1 MRQNPRLQQL
11 RCMLCGQQLEP
22 PQEFLYTCPTCG
34 PMGTLEMLYDYEALA
49 LDWKQRQGRGLE
61 RYASWLPIGHSQALP
76 PLLVGDTPLSRVD
89 RLGRQLGLHHLFI
102 KEDQRNPTAS
112 FKDRA
117 SAVVVAAARDRGIEL
132 ITGASTGNAASS
144 LAGLSASVGLRNVI
158 FVPHTAP
165 DAKIVQLLVYG
176 ADVLLVSG
184 TYDDAFELSLE
195 ATRQFGWFN
204 RNTGY
209 NPVTVEGK
217 KTVSLEIFEQLP
229 EVDAV
234 FVSVGDGCIIGGIG
248 KGFQDLHR
256 SGLLPR
262 LPRLF
267 GVQAAG
273 SSVLSKAFAAGQL
286 VAEPG
291 ACTYADSICVG
302 EPRVAHHAL
311 SVVRASGG
319 NFVVVSDDEIRE
331 AQILL
336 ARQSGIFAEPAGAAG
351 VAGLR
356 QALEKGWISAHDR
369 VVSVVTGHGLKDV
382 RGALS
387 AVRQQAHRISSDPAQ
402 LCDELARC
410 QLLSEAR

>member
-1 MRQNPRLQQL
+1 MHQNPHLRQL
-11 RCMLCGQQLEP
+11 RCTLCQRTFEP
-22 PQEFLYTCPTCG
+22 GDEFIYSCSACG
-34 PMGTLEMLYDYEALA
+34 PMGTLEMLYDYQALA
-49 LDWKQRQGRGLE
+49 HQWPGRKGQGLV
-61 RYASWLPIGHSQALP
+61 RYAAWLPISGPQALP
-76 PLLVGDTPLSRVD
+76 PLLVGDTPLCRVD
-89 RLGRQLGLHHLFI
+89 RLAASLGLQHLYV
-102 KEDQRNPTAS
+102 KEDHRNPTAS

-144 LAGLSASVGLRNVI
+144 LAGLSASLGLRNVI

-176 ADVLLVSG
+176 ADVLLVNG

-195 ATRQFGWFN
+195 ATRRFGWFN

-209 NPVTVEGK
+209 NPVTLEGK

-229 EVDAV
+229 EADAV

-256 SGLLPR
+256 AGLLARIPR
-262 LPRLF
+262 LY

-273 SSVLSKAFAAGQL
+273 SSVLSKAFRAGQL

-291 ACTYADSICVG
+291 AFTYADSICVG

-331 AQILL
+331 AQLHL
-336 ARQSGIFAEPAGAAG
+336 ARMSGIFAEPAGAAA
-351 VAGLR
+351 VAGLQR
-356 QALEKGWISAHDR
+356 ALEQGWISPTDR
-369 VVSVVTGHGLKDV
+369 VVTVITGHGLKDV

-387 AVRQQAHRISSDPAQ
+387 AVRHQAHRISSDPA
-402 LCDELARC
+402 LLAEELTRC
-410 QLLSEAR
+410 QVFSAAR

>member
-1 MRQNPRLQQL
+1 MHHNPSLLEL
-11 RCMLCGQQLEP
+11 RCTLCGKGLQPSE
-22 PQEFLYTCPTCG
+22 EILYTCPMCG

-49 LDWKQRQGRGLE
+49 CHWARREGQGLG
-61 RYASWLPIGHSQALP
+61 RYVHWLPIRQVATLP

-89 RLGRQLGLHHLFI
+89 RLGHALGLQHLFV

-112 FKDRA
+112 CKDRA
-117 SAVVVAAARDRGIEL
+117 SALVVAAARDRGIDL
-132 ITGASTGNAASS
+132 ITGASTGNAACS
-144 LAGLSASVGLRNVI
+144 LAGLSASVGLRSVI
-158 FVPHTAP
+158 FVPQTAP
-165 DAKIVQLLVYG
+165 DAKVVQLLIYG

-184 TYDDAFELSLE
+184 SYDDAFELSLE

-209 NPVTVEGK
+209 NPMTLEGK
-217 KTVSLEIFEQLP
+217 KTIALEIFEQCP

-234 FVSVGDGCIIGGIG
+234 FVAVGDGCVLGGLG

-256 SGLLPR
+256 AGLLPR

-286 VAEPG
+286 LPDPG
-291 ACTYADSICVG
+291 VCTYADSICVG
-302 EPRVAHHAL
+302 APRVAHHAL
-311 SVVRASGG
+311 SVVKASEG
-319 NFVVVSDDEIRE
+319 NFVVVSDDEIRD
-331 AQILL
+331 AQRWL
-336 ARQSGIFAEPAGAAG
+336 ARQTGIFAEPAGAAS

-356 QALEKGWISAHDR
+356 RALEQGWIGASER

-402 LCDELARC
+402 LCEELRRC
-410 QLLSEAR
+410 QLLSAAR